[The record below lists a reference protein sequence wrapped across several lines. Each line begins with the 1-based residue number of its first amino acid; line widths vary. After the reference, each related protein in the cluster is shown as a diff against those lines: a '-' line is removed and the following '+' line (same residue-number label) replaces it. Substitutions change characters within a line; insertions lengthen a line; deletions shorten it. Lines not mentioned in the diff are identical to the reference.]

1 MGLLYLISV
10 RSMNSLVFVMEA
22 VGVYCAVGTQFLGAF
37 TKLRKAIISF
47 LMSVCL
53 SVRMEQ
59 LGSHWT
65 DFHEI

>member
-1 MGLLYLISV
+1 LQFQTLLIIILNAIAKLQRV
-10 RSMNSLVFVMEA
+10 TITLV
-22 VGVYCAVGTQFLGAF
+22 
-37 TKLRKAIISF
+37 
-47 LMSVCL
+47 SVCL